1 MTERMREPH
10 GDVPDVVARSLP
22 CERTKCRP
30 RQFASQFAAPPK
42 PDDARPLP
50 VEDEDASSDE
60 DEQALQEQ
68 VHAAVDISVNVCL
81 RWLMG

>member
-1 MTERMREPH
+1 MVMSPTLWPVH
-10 GDVPDVVARSLP
+10 CLVSARS
-22 CERTKCRP
+22 
-30 RQFASQFAAPPK
+30 A
-42 PDDARPLP
+42 DDARPLP